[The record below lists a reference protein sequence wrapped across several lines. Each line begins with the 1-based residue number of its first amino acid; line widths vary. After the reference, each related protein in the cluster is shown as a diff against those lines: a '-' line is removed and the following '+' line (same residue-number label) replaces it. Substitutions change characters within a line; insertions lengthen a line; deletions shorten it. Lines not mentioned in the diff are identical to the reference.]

1 MLPHQCQGWGDCCWI
16 VFNICQN
23 SFLNSRDV
31 TKNANNYDGNVQEL
45 TSSSKK
51 CAQSDL
57 ISHLRSY
64 KSGLEQKKVWRQ
76 KTSQLTQNTQVV
88 HREAFDVVRAQWP
101 KRHDSVSDYRTIHR
115 ERGTAK
121 ILLLLTIHFEG
132 DIYPHKFQII
142 ILPFH
147 FKIIYFWLWKF
158 SPKSQFTYLCH
169 CFHIIWKLYT
179 IMLP

>member
-16 VFNICQN
+16 VFNICQS

-76 KTSQLTQNTQVV
+76 KNLPINTEYTGCTQRSLWCGQGPVTKETRLSEWLHGQSTEREVQLKFYFYLQ
-88 HREAFDVVRAQWP
+88 
-101 KRHDSVSDYRTIHR
+101 Y
-115 ERGTAK
+115 
-121 ILLLLTIHFEG
+121 ILRVIF
-132 DIYPHKFQII
+132 
-142 ILPFH
+142 ILIN
-147 FKIIYFWLWKF
+147 FK
-158 SPKSQFTYLCH
+158 
-169 CFHIIWKLYT
+169 
-179 IMLP
+179 